1 MMPSVRFWELTAY
14 AILRLLPFLLLMLY
28 IFWGELRFPKWATVA
43 GLVLLLLVRIGL
55 GLYSY
60 YDELRST
67 EPNPGFFVYVAA
79 SLLFVKAHYG
89 KTLFSMIM
97 LNNISSFTVVA
108 SKCLE
113 GLVFSEEAAQ
123 LHRWTNS
130 LSLLLV
136 SAAVLIPLFFYI
148 KLVYIKALRRE
159 NSPMVWRL
167 LWLIPTTFYF
177 VWYRN
182 SFFGAEGFNVLAL
195 RPSYTV
201 FSLLVTAGGML
212 VYSMV
217 MQLIN
222 EHAEN
227 DRLREN
233 EAMLRL
239 QHAQYGSLQDRIEE
253 ARRAKHDL
261 RGHIHVMSAYLKDKK
276 YDELEQYLNK
286 YRATLPEDVTIS
298 FCENYAVNALL
309 QYFAGYAKII
319 GAGFSAS
326 VRLPENVGVPD
337 EELTV
342 VLGNLLENATEACVT
357 QGKHA
362 VLSVRAIADE
372 GAVFFKIVNSCP
384 MPPKTDR
391 QGRYLS
397 SKRKRGY
404 GIGLDSV
411 RRIAERY
418 RGMMTAEW
426 ADGCFTVSV
435 MLGRNEAEQ

>member
-1 MMPSVRFWELTAY
+1 MMPPVRFWELTLY
-14 AILRLLPFLLLMLY
+14 AILRFLPFLLLMLY
-28 IFWGELRFPKWATVA
+28 IFRRELRFSKWVTAA
-43 GLVLLLLVRIGL
+43 GLVLLILVRIGL
-55 GLYSY
+55 GLYAY
-60 YDELRST
+60 YDELRPT
-67 EPNPGFFVYVAA
+67 EPNPGFFVYAA
-79 SLLFVKAHYG
+79 VSLLFVKAHYG
-89 KTLFSMIM
+89 KALFSMIM
-97 LNNISSFTVVA
+97 LNNISGFTVVA
-108 SKCLE
+108 AKCLE
-113 GLVFSEEAAQ
+113 GIFFPAQAEQ

-130 LSLLLV
+130 LMLLAV
-136 SAAVLIPLFFYI
+136 SATVLIPLYFYI
-148 KLVYIKALRRE
+148 KHVYIKALRRKD
-159 NSPMVWRL
+159 SPMVWRF
-167 LWLIPTTFYF
+167 LWLIPMTFYF

-239 QHAQYGSLQDRIEE
+239 QHAQYTNLQDRIEE

-276 YDELEQYLNK
+276 YDELEQYLGR
-286 YRATLPEDVTIS
+286 YQASLPEDVTIS

-326 VRLPENVGVPD
+326 VKLPENVGVPD

-342 VLGNLLENATEACVT
+342 VLGNLLENATEACVA
-357 QGKHA
+357 QEKHA
-362 VLSVRAIADE
+362 VCSVRGMVDE
-372 GAVFFKIVNSCP
+372 EAVFFKIVNSCP
-384 MPPKTDR
+384 TPPKTDR

-397 SKRKRGY
+397 SKRKKGY

-411 RRIAERY
+411 QRIADRY
-418 RGMMTAEW
+418 HGMMKAEW
-426 ADGCFTVSV
+426 VDGSFTVSV
-435 MLGRNEAEQ
+435 MLTRNESEQ